1 MGACYTGTCVS
12 FRADAAESRN
22 LSGEALELHE
32 RSLRDA
38 SASLSMTTHPALGRQ
53 WLPPRL
59 TLAVRGVEY
68 GASKQRRRGM
78 TTTVDVKSFV
88 DELVADVVE
97 PAADALME
105 TRYFRDLRAGTL
117 TIRRLQGYALQHTWF
132 NRALLKSGAI
142 RMIKAADN
150 PRAFKDMIAGIVAE
164 HDHPDLCQEFGINI
178 GLTERDFEEMVP
190 VHEVLLHTSVI
201 VASSLINT
209 CPAAGRASGLT
220 NETMVQRYSTEL
232 FNYLQEAPYNIPAE
246 NLEFFRIHGIVD
258 VDHAAEAAEAVVRLV
273 RDDRDVEMVRH
284 MAETQVRLKLGK
296 FEGIYDAYA

>member
-1 MGACYTGTCVS
+1 
-12 FRADAAESRN
+12 
-22 LSGEALELHE
+22 
-32 RSLRDA
+32 
-38 SASLSMTTHPALGRQ
+38 
-53 WLPPRL
+53 
-59 TLAVRGVEY
+59 
-68 GASKQRRRGM
+68 M
-78 TTTVDVKSFV
+78 TTTVNVKDFV
-88 DELVADVVE
+88 DELVAEVLQ

-117 TIRRLQGYALQHTWF
+117 TIRRLQGYSLQHTWF

-164 HDHPDLCQEFGINI
+164 HDHPDLCQEFGMNI

-190 VHEVLLHTSVI
+190 VHEVLCHTSVI
-201 VASSLINT
+201 VASALINT

-246 NLEFFRIHGIVD
+246 HLEFFRIHGIVD

>member
-1 MGACYTGTCVS
+1 
-12 FRADAAESRN
+12 
-22 LSGEALELHE
+22 
-32 RSLRDA
+32 
-38 SASLSMTTHPALGRQ
+38 
-53 WLPPRL
+53 
-59 TLAVRGVEY
+59 
-68 GASKQRRRGM
+68 M
-78 TTTVDVKSFV
+78 TTTVNTKEFV
-88 DELVADVVE
+88 DQLVAEVVE

-105 TRYFRDLRAGTL
+105 TRYFRDLRAGAL
-117 TIRRLQGYALQHTWF
+117 TTRRLQGYALQHTWF

-164 HDHPDLCQEFGINI
+164 HDHPDLCQEFGMNI
-178 GLTERDFEEMVP
+178 GLTERDFEEMAP

-246 NLEFFRIHGIVD
+246 QLEFFRIHGIVD
-258 VDHAAEAAEAVVRLV
+258 VDHAAEAAEAVTRLI

>member
-1 MGACYTGTCVS
+1 
-12 FRADAAESRN
+12 
-22 LSGEALELHE
+22 
-32 RSLRDA
+32 
-38 SASLSMTTHPALGRQ
+38 
-53 WLPPRL
+53 
-59 TLAVRGVEY
+59 
-68 GASKQRRRGM
+68 M
-78 TTTVDVKSFV
+78 TTTVNVKDFV
-88 DELVADVVE
+88 DELVAEVVQ

-117 TIRRLQGYALQHTWF
+117 TIRRLQGYSLQHTWF

-164 HDHPDLCQEFGINI
+164 HDHPDLCQEFGMNI

-190 VHEVLLHTSVI
+190 VHEVLCHTSVI
-201 VASSLINT
+201 VASALINT

-246 NLEFFRIHGIVD
+246 HLEFFRIHGIVD

>member
-1 MGACYTGTCVS
+1 
-12 FRADAAESRN
+12 
-22 LSGEALELHE
+22 
-32 RSLRDA
+32 
-38 SASLSMTTHPALGRQ
+38 
-53 WLPPRL
+53 
-59 TLAVRGVEY
+59 
-68 GASKQRRRGM
+68 M
-78 TTTVDVKSFV
+78 TTTVNTKDFV
-88 DELVADVVE
+88 EQLVAEVVQ

-117 TIRRLQGYALQHTWF
+117 TVRRLQGYSLQHTWF
-132 NRALLKSGAI
+132 NRALLKAGAI

-150 PRAFKDMIAGIVAE
+150 PRAFKDMVAGIVAE
-164 HDHPDLCQEFGINI
+164 HDHPDLCQEFGMNI

-190 VHEVLLHTSVI
+190 VHEVLCHTSVI
-201 VASSLINT
+201 VASALINT

-246 NLEFFRIHGIVD
+246 HLEFFRIHGIVD
-258 VDHAAEAAEAVVRLV
+258 VDHAAEAGEAVARLI

>member
-1 MGACYTGTCVS
+1 
-12 FRADAAESRN
+12 
-22 LSGEALELHE
+22 
-32 RSLRDA
+32 
-38 SASLSMTTHPALGRQ
+38 
-53 WLPPRL
+53 
-59 TLAVRGVEY
+59 
-68 GASKQRRRGM
+68 M
-78 TTTVDVKSFV
+78 TTTMDVKSFV
-88 DELVADVVE
+88 DELVADVVQ
-97 PAADALME
+97 PAADALMD

-150 PRAFKDMIAGIVAE
+150 PRAFRDMVAGIVAE

-178 GLTERDFEEMVP
+178 GLTDRDFEEIVP
-190 VHEVLLHTSVI
+190 VHEVLCHTSVI
-201 VASSLINT
+201 VASALINT

-232 FNYLQEAPYNIPAE
+232 FNYLQEAPYNIEPE
-246 NLEFFRIHGIVD
+246 KLEFFRIHGIVD
-258 VDHAAEAAEAVVRLV
+258 VDHAAEAAEAVVRLI
-273 RDDRDVEMVRH
+273 RDDRDIEMVRH

>member
-1 MGACYTGTCVS
+1 
-12 FRADAAESRN
+12 
-22 LSGEALELHE
+22 
-32 RSLRDA
+32 
-38 SASLSMTTHPALGRQ
+38 
-53 WLPPRL
+53 
-59 TLAVRGVEY
+59 
-68 GASKQRRRGM
+68 M
-78 TTTVDVKSFV
+78 TTTVNTKDFV
-88 DELVADVVE
+88 DQLVAEVVQ

-132 NRALLKSGAI
+132 NRALLKAGAI

-150 PRAFKDMIAGIVAE
+150 PRAFRDMVAGIVAE

-178 GLTERDFEEMVP
+178 GLTDRDFEEMVP
-190 VHEVLLHTSVI
+190 VHEVLCHTSVI
-201 VASSLINT
+201 VASALINT

-246 NLEFFRIHGIVD
+246 QLEFFRIHGIVD
-258 VDHAAEAAEAVVRLV
+258 VDHAAEAGEAVARLI

-284 MAETQVRLKLGK
+284 MAETQVRLKHAK

>member
-1 MGACYTGTCVS
+1 
-12 FRADAAESRN
+12 
-22 LSGEALELHE
+22 
-32 RSLRDA
+32 
-38 SASLSMTTHPALGRQ
+38 
-53 WLPPRL
+53 
-59 TLAVRGVEY
+59 
-68 GASKQRRRGM
+68 M
-78 TTTVDVKSFV
+78 TTTVDVKSFI

-178 GLTERDFEEMVP
+178 GLTDRDFEEMVP

-246 NLEFFRIHGIVD
+246 HLEFFRIHGIVD
-258 VDHAAEAAEAVVRLV
+258 VDHAAEAAEAVVRLI
-273 RDDRDVEMVRH
+273 RDDRDIEMVRH

>member
-1 MGACYTGTCVS
+1 
-12 FRADAAESRN
+12 
-22 LSGEALELHE
+22 
-32 RSLRDA
+32 
-38 SASLSMTTHPALGRQ
+38 
-53 WLPPRL
+53 
-59 TLAVRGVEY
+59 
-68 GASKQRRRGM
+68 M
-78 TTTVDVKSFV
+78 TTTVDVRSFV
-88 DELVADVVE
+88 DELVAEVVQ

-142 RMIKAADN
+142 RMIKASDN
-150 PRAFKDMIAGIVAE
+150 PRAFRDMVAGIVAE
-164 HDHPDLCQEFGINI
+164 HDHPDLCQEFGMNI

-190 VHEVLLHTSVI
+190 VHEVLCHTSVI

-232 FNYLQEAPYNIPAE
+232 FNCLQEAPYHIPAE
-246 NLEFFRIHGIVD
+246 QLEFFRIHGIVD
-258 VDHAAEAAEAVVRLV
+258 VDHAAEAAEAVVRLI
-273 RDDRDVEMVRH
+273 RDDRDIGMVRH